1 MNLLKVYP
9 PIQYPVSRGTPL
21 LSSLVAQ
28 AWDHSVEWVVPKAED
43 YELGS
48 GSSSADTSYEIDVSD
63 SSPDQYLAD
72 HQVDGRALFP
82 ACGCLVLA
90 WQTLASLKGV
100 DFQQMRVRLSN
111 VQIHQA
117 MFLPTSGSA
126 TVKVS
131 VMPKTGDFQVCE
143 NENILASGVVT
154 SPEGPCLKTEQY
166 LQRDSVLKDQPVAKV
181 LNRDEVYRE
190 LICRGYEYGHYFQG
204 VQRSSIEGLDSD
216 ILWDGRWISFLDAV
230 LQMILLGNPDAFQA
244 LPVTL
249 GTISIDPTVHPA
261 PPEEESEA
269 ETIPGHY
276 DRVLD
281 IVAAGGVEMRGIR
294 TILKDYADACL
305 ELSRQITLR
314 WLEHDTDNVL
324 LNRRCLM
331 KCKDYLDSSVK
342 KSPASASYSA
352 AKALVESILKQRN
365 GHSLP
370 DNSLHRYES
379 RDKDFV
385 NSIRPKIHDGRFDA
399 LDDPVFST
407 LESDEII
414 KLCFDT
420 VANNTTTNTMNILE
434 AGAIKSTFFRRAFP
448 KALEH
453 FTYKNYRYCIADKFI
468 VDDAIKFPVKMLMFD
483 TNDASSFPD
492 THRESFDLLILK
504 NHLHTHND
512 LDLAF
517 TAYSEMIKPGGFIL
531 VEEQVERLPLLYPF
545 ESLVSPWICDGKA
558 GPEGERILGCYYT
571 ESRWRAFFGRHGFQ
585 EIIHRADGMASA
597 IFLLRKGVEVAT
609 PPCIMNVNDLQCSWL
624 EDVKARYRDLQG
636 QPEDARL
643 WLVAT
648 EENSGIW
655 GLVQSIRW
663 ESGSEKVRCVHV
675 SNRNPESKVP
685 KLAADSAEFKEL
697 MKKDL
702 VNNVYRDG
710 RWGTYK
716 TMVIHEDA
724 TLTER
729 LKAHVFADCY
739 VLSDPLSLKWFDSPL
754 NVAHHNR

>member
-1 MNLLKVYP
+1 
-9 PIQYPVSRGTPL
+9 
-21 LSSLVAQ
+21 
-28 AWDHSVEWVVPKAED
+28 
-43 YELGS
+43 
-48 GSSSADTSYEIDVSD
+48 
-63 SSPDQYLAD
+63 
-72 HQVDGRALFP
+72 
-82 ACGCLVLA
+82 
-90 WQTLASLKGV
+90 
-100 DFQQMRVRLSN
+100 
-111 VQIHQA
+111 
-117 MFLPTSGSA
+117 
-126 TVKVS
+126 
-131 VMPKTGDFQVCE
+131 
-143 NENILASGVVT
+143 
-154 SPEGPCLKTEQY
+154 
-166 LQRDSVLKDQPVAKV
+166 
-181 LNRDEVYRE
+181 
-190 LICRGYEYGHYFQG
+190 
-204 VQRSSIEGLDSD
+204 
-216 ILWDGRWISFLDAV
+216 
-230 LQMILLGNPDAFQA
+230 
-244 LPVTL
+244 
-249 GTISIDPTVHPA
+249 
-261 PPEEESEA
+261 
-269 ETIPGHY
+269 
-276 DRVLD
+276 
-281 IVAAGGVEMRGIR
+281 
-294 TILKDYADACL
+294 
-305 ELSRQITLR
+305 
-314 WLEHDTDNVL
+314 
-324 LNRRCLM
+324 
-331 KCKDYLDSSVK
+331 
-342 KSPASASYSA
+342 
-352 AKALVESILKQRN
+352 
-365 GHSLP
+365 
-370 DNSLHRYES
+370 
-379 RDKDFV
+379 
-385 NSIRPKIHDGRFDA
+385 
-399 LDDPVFST
+399 
-407 LESDEII
+407 
-414 KLCFDT
+414 
-420 VANNTTTNTMNILE
+420 MNILE

-453 FTYKNYRYCIADKFI
+453 FTYKKYRYCIADKFI

-517 TAYSEMIKPGGFIL
+517 TAYSEMVKPGGFIL

-609 PPCIMNVNDLQCSWL
+609 PPCIMNVDDLQCSWL

-675 SNRNPESKVP
+675 VNRNPGSKVP

-716 TMVIHEDA
+716 TMVINEVSSHMRLSNPVSLSSIVQALASTVRCSRSSLWQVPTHWTLEEA
-724 TLTER
+724 ATAPFAYATAFHALIVNARLRKGETVFVQSGWTPIGQAAITVALSHGCEVFTLTRNQDDVAALLASCPR
-729 LKAHVFADCY
+729 LKEKHIYSNKDAD
-739 VLSDPLSLKWFDSPL
+739 F
-754 NVAHHNR
+754 